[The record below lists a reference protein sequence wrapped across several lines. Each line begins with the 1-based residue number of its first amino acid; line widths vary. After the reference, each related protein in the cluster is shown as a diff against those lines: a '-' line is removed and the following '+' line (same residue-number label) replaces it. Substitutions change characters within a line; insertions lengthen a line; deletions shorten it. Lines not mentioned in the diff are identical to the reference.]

1 MQNLNRS
8 FPEAREFLLKEIVG
22 PDYPA
27 KHLIEQARNKG
38 HITKGKQG
46 RGGGVVT
53 SRDMAILLIGT
64 LAGDTPHAASDAMAH
79 LSQLKPHAKH
89 LVPDELKD
97 FPLVGNWWELSFID
111 AITQFIDVARKDF
124 HFDFD
129 EICVRVIRE
138 PLMYGKVEWNTLP
151 HERDEFLC
159 YYLSDAD
166 TSASSTNR
174 HRTIT
179 ASYGGRALIRVA
191 DWLEDRLEHP

>member
-129 EICVRVIRE
+129 EICVHIAQFIAVKAGRWFTNAAKI
-138 PLMYGKVEWNTLP
+138 KQ
-151 HERDEFLC
+151 
-159 YYLSDAD
+159 
-166 TSASSTNR
+166 TNR
-174 HRTIT
+174 FIARNDIHI
-179 ASYGGRALIRVA
+179 AMAPAKPEQIA
-191 DWLEDRLEHP
+191 EHGIG